1 MSFLGFLRKK
11 KRKQNIEPIQT
22 PEVIEEGIEQAVRK
36 KQRERRDMEQ
46 PEEIVL
52 ADYEPKIP
60 LEERNEKEEMLPTIR
75 NEEEGIQLLI
85 ENCEQISELEK
96 HNENAKI
103 EYQAVTEYLSD
114 VQKIQRME
122 SKEKTLLEDAARA
135 VMDLTKQR
143 ENYQKKEVHT
153 TNACFRSI
161 RQYDGS
167 LMEELKKMRE
177 HEEYDKKVKN
187 DMRHLEAEKAA
198 LKYEYK
204 ELFKKQ
210 KELKQLSIATSILV
224 VSLFFLFYV
233 LAQGL
238 KRSMTMPYMLTV
250 VMAAAVAGYIFF
262 EGYRNRYSHVV
273 IEQKLNRAIL
283 LLNKVKIK
291 YINNTSTLEYS
302 YSKYNV
308 KNSMELAY
316 LIKEYT
322 KAKELERSYQ
332 TNTDRLTHY
341 RDKVLDILQFH
352 DVADAEIWLHQL
364 TALLEKE
371 EFEEVK
377 TSLEQR
383 RKRLVEKMDANI
395 QLKDDC
401 FHNMHCVLENYPNLK
416 TQLVQLLEQY
426 HIVL

>member
-238 KRSMTMPYMLTV
+238 KRNMTMPYMLTV

-352 DVADAEIWLHQL
+352 DVADA
-364 TALLEKE
+364 
-371 EFEEVK
+371 
-377 TSLEQR
+377 
-383 RKRLVEKMDANI
+383 
-395 QLKDDC
+395 
-401 FHNMHCVLENYPNLK
+401 
-416 TQLVQLLEQY
+416 
-426 HIVL
+426 